1 MADDTNV
8 HDEAEVRARLARDL
22 PGWAA
27 ADDGIRRRYETS
39 GWKATLMVVNAI
51 GYLAEVAWHH
61 PDIAASYGAV
71 EVFLTSHDAGGVTDR
86 DLALARRIED
96 VVAWSPGDDDGPL
109 TGAPD
114 SAVILKRDD

>member
-1 MADDTNV
+1 MADPGTV
-8 HDEAEVRARLARDL
+8 HDEAEVRARLAREL

-27 ADDGIRRRYETS
+27 EDGGIRRRYETS
-39 GWKATLMVVNAI
+39 GWKATLMVVNAV
-51 GYLAEVAWHH
+51 GHLAEVAWHH

-96 VVAWSPGDDDGPL
+96 VVGWSPGDDGGPFS
-109 TGAPD
+109 GAPD
-114 SAVILKRDD
+114 SSAVLKR